1 MKGEKRMKNIAV
13 TGASGKLGSAVVDEL
28 LQHGYRVIALD
39 QVRSNKL
46 KCELR
51 LVDLTKLGEVIGAL
65 KDADAVIHLAA
76 IPAPV
81 TYPHEV
87 IFSNN
92 VIASYNVLEAVSIL
106 GIPKVVIG
114 SSESA
119 YGFCWSPQAFSPLY
133 LPVDEEHP
141 LLSQECYGLSK
152 EINERTGAMFHRRS
166 GTQVLAMRYSTI
178 LNRDE
183 SIAMKE
189 RSAKPE
195 QFKRTLW
202 SYIDIRDAA
211 AASRMGIEVEGCG
224 FASLNVTAN
233 DTLSAWETNRLVAEF
248 YPDVTDLRR
257 EFIGREA
264 VVSNKLACKTL
275 NWQPQYSWTDHLTA
289 T

>member
-1 MKGEKRMKNIAV
+1 MRVKSEAHREVYA
-13 TGASGKLGSAVVDEL
+13 KL
-28 LQHGYRVIALD
+28 
-39 QVRSNKL
+39 
-46 KCELR
+46 C
-51 LVDLTKLGEVIGAL
+51 T
-65 KDADAVIHLAA
+65 DAVIHLAA

-92 VIASYNVLEAVSIL
+92 VIATYNVLEAVSIL
-106 GIPKVVIG
+106 KIQKVVIG

-119 YGFCWSPQAFSPLY
+119 YGFCWAPQAFSPLY

-166 GTQVLAMRYSTI
+166 GTQVLAMRFSTI
-178 LNRDE
+178 LTPDE
-183 SIAMKE
+183 GAGMKK
-189 RSAKPE
+189 RISKPE
-195 QFKRTLW
+195 NFNRTLW

-211 AASRMGIEVEGCG
+211 TACRIGIEVEGCG

-233 DTLSAWETNRLVAEF
+233 DTLSDWGTNRLLAEF

-257 EFIGREA
+257 EFTGREA
-264 VVSNKLACKTL
+264 VVSNELACKTL
-275 NWQPQYSWTDHLTA
+275 NWRPQYSWMDHLTV